1 MDYVPLAVPF
11 FLLAIALEFIY
22 GWVKNKNTYRLNDT
36 VSSLFM
42 GSLSTASK
50 LVLIGVGGAVFYSI
64 ETYYAL
70 WRMDDSLAIT
80 WIFAFVAYDL
90 CYYCFHRIGHE
101 RQIFWASHVAHHQ
114 SEEYNLST
122 ALRQTSSSFLL
133 NWIFYVPLFLI
144 GVPAK
149 VFVTVASVNLIYQF
163 WVHSQHIPKLG
174 WYELFF
180 VSPSNHR
187 VHHATNDLYIDK
199 NYGGVFIIWDR
210 MFGTFQ
216 EEQEDDPCVYGI
228 RGPIRSFNPLWANAH
243 IYLGIIKDFLRA
255 EKLKDKFHVL
265 VARTGWQPKDVAKK
279 YPREKYDYATY
290 IKFDPVV
297 SKLISLYGFI
307 QLIVLAIVGPLIIE
321 YGSSN
326 YILGVIYVGMLVFT
340 MVSTSRWL
348 EGRPAMYMEAT
359 RLLVF
364 TVIGVMGLQYSSS
377 SEAAIFLLIYIFINI
392 LALPL
397 LGKVSNSQNSE
408 LQHG

>member
-11 FLLAIALEFIY
+11 FLLAILLEFIF
-22 GWVKNKNTYRLNDT
+22 GWLKNKNTYRLNDT

-50 LVLIGVGGAVFYSI
+50 IVLIGVGGAVFYAI
-64 ETYYAL
+64 ETHYAL
-70 WRMDDSLAIT
+70 WRMDDSLLIT

-90 CYYCFHRIGHE
+90 CYYCFHRIVHE
-101 RQIFWASHVAHHQ
+101 SQIFWASHVAHHQ

-149 VFVTVASVNLIYQF
+149 VFVSVASVNLIYQF

-187 VHHATNDLYIDK
+187 VHHATNDIYIDK

-216 EEQEDDPCVYGI
+216 EEQDDEPCVYGI
-228 RGPIRSFNPLWANAH
+228 RGPIRSFNPLWANIH
-243 IYLGIIKDFLRA
+243 IYLGIAKDF
-255 EKLKDKFHVL
+255 F
-265 VARTGWQPKDVAKK
+265 RTKK
-279 YPREKYDYATY
+279 
-290 IKFDPVV
+290 I
-297 SKLISLYGFI
+297 
-307 QLIVLAIVGPLIIE
+307 
-321 YGSSN
+321 
-326 YILGVIYVGMLVFT
+326 
-340 MVSTSRWL
+340 
-348 EGRPAMYMEAT
+348 
-359 RLLVF
+359 
-364 TVIGVMGLQYSSS
+364 
-377 SEAAIFLLIYIFINI
+377 
-392 LALPL
+392 
-397 LGKVSNSQNSE
+397 
-408 LQHG
+408 

>member
-11 FLLAIALEFIY
+11 FLLAILLEFIF
-22 GWVKNKNTYRLNDT
+22 GWLKNNNTYRLNDT

-50 LVLIGVGGAVFYSI
+50 IVLIGVGGAVFYAI

-70 WRMDDSLAIT
+70 WRMDDSLLIT

-149 VFVTVASVNLIYQF
+149 VFVSVASINLIYQF

-187 VHHATNDLYIDK
+187 VHHATNDIYIDK

-216 EEQEDDPCVYGI
+216 EEQEDEPCVYGI
-228 RGPIRSFNPLWANAH
+228 RGPIRSFNPLWANIH
-243 IYLGIIKDFLRA
+243 IYLGIAKDFFRT
-255 EKLKDKFHVL
+255 EKVKDKLRVL
-265 VARTGWQPKDVAKK
+265 VARTGWQPDDVAKK
-279 YPREKYDYATY
+279 FPAKEYNPKTY
-290 IKFDPVV
+290 VKFDPIV
-297 SKLISLYGFI
+297 SKLISFYGFI
-307 QLIVLAIVGPLIIE
+307 QLIVLAIIGPFIIE

-348 EGRPAMYMEAT
+348 EGRPAMFMEIS
-359 RLLVF
+359 RLFIF
-364 TVIGVMGLQYSSS
+364 TIIGLSGAQYSQTYD
-377 SEAAIFLLIYIFINI
+377 AAIYLLIYTLINFI
-392 LALPL
+392 ALPL
-397 LGKVSNSQNSE
+397 LERVSNNQRTAY
-408 LQHG
+408 QHG

>member
-11 FLLAIALEFIY
+11 FLLAILLEFIF
-22 GWVKNKNTYRLNDT
+22 GWLKNKNTYRLNDT

-50 LVLIGVGGAVFYSI
+50 IVLIGVGGAVFYAI
-64 ETYYAL
+64 ETHYAL
-70 WRMDDSLAIT
+70 WRMDDSLLIT

-114 SEEYNLST
+114 SEDYNLST

-149 VFVTVASVNLIYQF
+149 VFVSVASVNLIYQF

-187 VHHATNDLYIDK
+187 VHHATNDIYIDK

-216 EEQEDDPCVYGI
+216 EEQDDEPCVYGI
-228 RGPIRSFNPLWANAH
+228 RGPIRSFNPLWANIH
-243 IYLGIIKDFLRA
+243 IYLGIAKDFFRT
-255 EKLKDKFHVL
+255 KKFKDKLHVL
-265 VARTGWQPKDVAKK
+265 VARTGWQPEDVAKK
-279 YPREKYDYATY
+279 FPSKEYNPKTY
-290 IKFDPVV
+290 IKFDPIV
-297 SKLISLYGFI
+297 SKLISFYGFL
-307 QLIVLAIVGPLIIE
+307 QLIVLAVVGPLIIE

-326 YILGVIYVGMLVFT
+326 YILGLIYVGMLVFT

-348 EGRPAMYMEAT
+348 EGRSAMYMEIS
-359 RLLVF
+359 RLFIF
-364 TVIGVMGLQYSSS
+364 TIIGVVGTQYSQSYD
-377 SEAAIFLLIYIFINI
+377 AAIFLLIYTIINFV
-392 LALPL
+392 ALPF
-397 LGKVSNSQNSE
+397 LGKVSNNQNT
-408 LQHG
+408 LYQHG

>member
-11 FLLAIALEFIY
+11 FLLAILLEFIF
-22 GWVKNKNTYRLNDT
+22 GWLKNNNTYRLNDT

-50 LVLIGVGGAVFYSI
+50 IVLIGVGGTVFYAI

-70 WRMDDSLAIT
+70 WRMDDSLLIT

-149 VFVTVASVNLIYQF
+149 VFVSVASINLIYQF

-187 VHHATNDLYIDK
+187 VHHATNDIYIDK

-216 EEQEDDPCVYGI
+216 EEQEDEPCVYGI
-228 RGPIRSFNPLWANAH
+228 RGPIRSFNPLWANIH
-243 IYLGIIKDFLRA
+243 IYLGIAKDFFRT
-255 EKLKDKFHVL
+255 EKVKDKLRVL
-265 VARTGWQPKDVAKK
+265 VARTGWQPDDVAKK
-279 YPREKYDYATY
+279 FPAKEYNPKTY
-290 IKFDPVV
+290 VKFDPIV
-297 SKLISLYGFI
+297 SKLISFYGFI
-307 QLIVLAIVGPLIIE
+307 QLIVLAIVGPFIIE

-348 EGRPAMYMEAT
+348 EGRPAMYMEIS
-359 RLLVF
+359 RLFIF
-364 TVIGVMGLQYSSS
+364 TIIALSGAQYSQTYD
-377 SEAAIFLLIYIFINI
+377 AAIYLLIYTLINFI
-392 LALPL
+392 ALPL
-397 LGKVSNSQNSE
+397 LGRVSNNQRTE
-408 LQHG
+408 YQHG

>member
-290 IKFDPVV
+290 IKFA
-297 SKLISLYGFI
+297 F
-307 QLIVLAIVGPLIIE
+307 
-321 YGSSN
+321 
-326 YILGVIYVGMLVFT
+326 F
-340 MVSTSRWL
+340 
-348 EGRPAMYMEAT
+348 
-359 RLLVF
+359 F
-364 TVIGVMGLQYSSS
+364 
-377 SEAAIFLLIYIFINI
+377 
-392 LALPL
+392 
-397 LGKVSNSQNSE
+397 
-408 LQHG
+408 

>member
-11 FLLAIALEFIY
+11 FLLAIALEFIF

-70 WRMDDSLAIT
+70 WRMNDSLAIT

-216 EEQEDDPCVYGI
+216 EEQEDEPCVYGI
-228 RGPIRSFNPLWANAH
+228 RGPIRSFNPLWANTH

-265 VARTGWQPKDVAKK
+265 IARTGWQPKDVAKK

-348 EGRPAMYMEAT
+348 EGRPAIYMEAS

-397 LGKVSNSQNSE
+397 LGKVSNSHNNE

>member
-348 EGRPAMYMEAT
+348 EGRPAMYMEAS

-364 TVIGVMGLQYSSS
+364 TVIGVMGLLYSSS

>member
-11 FLLAIALEFIY
+11 FLLAIALEFIF
-22 GWVKNKNTYRLNDT
+22 GWAKNKNTYRLNDT

>member
-11 FLLAIALEFIY
+11 FLLAILLEFIF
-22 GWVKNKNTYRLNDT
+22 GWLKNNNTYRLNDT

-50 LVLIGVGGAVFYSI
+50 IVLIGVGGTVFYAI

-70 WRMDDSLAIT
+70 WRMDDSLLIT

-149 VFVTVASVNLIYQF
+149 VFVSVASINLIYQF

-187 VHHATNDLYIDK
+187 VHHATNDIYIDK

-216 EEQEDDPCVYGI
+216 EEQEDEPCVYGI
-228 RGPIRSFNPLWANAH
+228 RGPIRSFNPLWANIH
-243 IYLGIIKDFLRA
+243 IYLGIAKDFFRT
-255 EKLKDKFHVL
+255 EKVKDKLRVL
-265 VARTGWQPKDVAKK
+265 VARTGWQPDDVAKK
-279 YPREKYDYATY
+279 FPAKEYNPKTY
-290 IKFDPVV
+290 VKFDPIV
-297 SKLISLYGFI
+297 SKLISFYGFI
-307 QLIVLAIVGPLIIE
+307 QLIVLAIIGPFIIE

-348 EGRPAMYMEAT
+348 EGRPAMYMEIS
-359 RLLVF
+359 RLFIF
-364 TVIGVMGLQYSSS
+364 TIIGLSGTQYSQTYD
-377 SEAAIFLLIYIFINI
+377 AAIYLLIYTLMNFI
-392 LALPL
+392 ALPL
-397 LGKVSNSQNSE
+397 LGRVSNNQRNAY
-408 LQHG
+408 QHG